1 MRPMLGDIELPQVQ
15 EIRSVEKRVLVEHK
29 PPGMEGGLLQNMGR
43 RPMRLLL
50 SGVKTGPDVLDFVEQ
65 LDDKFKEGEPIS
77 FVADIVTD
85 TGIEQIVIDDL
96 KWREVAGKPQCY
108 AYVLV
113 LREYIE
119 PTGPEDASVL
129 DPDITDEAQGLM
141 DDLVDGL
148 DLGLDLPTGLDQF
161 VSPLSDLL
169 GRLQEF
175 RSAIDEANGL

>member
-15 EIRSVEKRVLVEHK
+15 EIRSVEKRVLAEHK
-29 PPGMEGGLLQNMGR
+29 PPGMQGSLLQNMGR
-43 RPMRLLL
+43 RPMWLLL
-50 SGVKTGPDVLDFVEQ
+50 SGVKTGPDVLEFVEQ
-65 LDDKFKEGEPIS
+65 LDNKFKEGEPLS

-85 TGIEQIVIDDL
+85 TEIEQIVIDDL
-96 KWREVAGKPQCY
+96 KWQEIAGKPQRY

-119 PTGPEDASVL
+119 PTEPEDASVL
-129 DPDITDEAQGLM
+129 DADISDVAQGLM
-141 DDLVDGL
+141 DGLIDGL

-169 GRLQEF
+169 GRLQKF
-175 RSAIDEANGL
+175 RAAIDQANRG